1 VFDEYNCARAGSVR
15 GHDEGRRFKLKMDQ
29 ALALERDI
37 LRALCN
43 SRYLPA
49 QRGELL
55 DELVSHTWRSG
66 EHRVV
71 YEALKRSAN
80 GEPDSLRAELPA
92 ATTRLGFPDIDWGEY
107 FGRAGALKFSD
118 LKNRIR
124 ELIAASS
131 KPQSQP

>member
-1 VFDEYNCARAGSVR
+1 MFDEYNCARAGSVR
-15 GHDEGRRFKLKMDQ
+15 GHDEGRRFKRKMDQ
-29 ALALERDI
+29 ALALERDV

-71 YEALKRSAN
+71 YEALKRSAT

-92 ATTRLGFPDIDWGEY
+92 ATTRMGFPDIDWSEY
-107 FGRAGALKFSD
+107 FERVGTLKFPD
-118 LKNRIR
+118 LETRIR
-124 ELIAASS
+124 ELKVGSS
-131 KPQSQP
+131 VTPTES